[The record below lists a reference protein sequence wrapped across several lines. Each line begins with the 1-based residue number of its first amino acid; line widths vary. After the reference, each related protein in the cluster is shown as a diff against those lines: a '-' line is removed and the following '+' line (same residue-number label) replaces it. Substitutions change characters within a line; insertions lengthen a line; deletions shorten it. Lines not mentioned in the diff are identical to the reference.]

1 MLADVSLKQEER
13 WPVYFYDMPEFA
25 VAGGEDGVD
34 VDGAA
39 GTTQFKEQFF
49 VCWDTCNVLVQLF
62 LSLCIY
68 IYIVSVNLVCVTG
81 LSFIHAFAASGS

>member
-1 MLADVSLKQEER
+1 MCVCVCCVWQAVGLAVLADVSLKQEER

-25 VAGGEDGVD
+25 MAAGEEGVD

-49 VCWDTCNVLVQLF
+49 VCAG
-62 LSLCIY
+62 IP
-68 IYIVSVNLVCVTG
+68 VT
-81 LSFIHAFAASGS
+81 SWSNCS

>member
-1 MLADVSLKQEER
+1 MGLVVLADVSMKQEER

-68 IYIVSVNLVCVTG
+68 I
-81 LSFIHAFAASGS
+81 

>member
-1 MLADVSLKQEER
+1 MVLADVSLKQEER

-25 VAGGEDGVD
+25 MAGGEDGVD

-49 VCWDTCNVLVQLF
+49 CVLGYL
-62 LSLCIY
+62 
-68 IYIVSVNLVCVTG
+68 
-81 LSFIHAFAASGS
+81 